1 MDLKPKVT
9 AVAAW
14 WEFSA
19 GRLFLW
25 CFSGFWAGETP
36 LRQYYI
42 RQERAL
48 KFQLVP
54 CRRWETTT
62 LAVRKAKAVV
72 EVYRENSDSKVL
84 PQVQE
89 RTIWPGRLLF
99 MSFLRTALTKWL
111 VLVTVVAGVYNVMT
125 TMFTSQLGL
134 CGSGSVILKILWRHR
149 VGTLGS
155 YSLS

>member
-1 MDLKPKVT
+1 M
-9 AVAAW
+9 
-14 WEFSA
+14 
-19 GRLFLW
+19 
-25 CFSGFWAGETP
+25 
-36 LRQYYI
+36 
-42 RQERAL
+42 
-48 KFQLVP
+48 
-54 CRRWETTT
+54 
-62 LAVRKAKAVV
+62 RKAKAVV

-134 CGSGSVILKILWRHR
+134 CGSGSVILKIL
-149 VGTLGS
+149 
-155 YSLS
+155 